1 MSLTSDL
8 ELHLK
13 KNLAFSE
20 YHKKLSLFPQKILMD
35 WISEADAIKELYNTA
50 LVIANSKNNSFKE
63 PIFSFMVELINHSIR
78 VEKKVIKLYSF
89 SEAIKYRKET
99 KMFFKLCSSLLVVI
113 NNEADTLLKN
123 KQTY

>member
-1 MSLTSDL
+1 MNTI
-8 ELHLK
+8 
-13 KNLAFSE
+13 
-20 YHKKLSLFPQKILMD
+20 KKLSLFPQKILMD

>member
-63 PIFSFMVELINHSIR
+63 PIFF
-78 VEKKVIKLYSF
+78 LYGG
-89 SEAIKYRKET
+89 AY
-99 KMFFKLCSSLLVVI
+99 
-113 NNEADTLLKN
+113 
-123 KQTY
+123 

>member
-1 MSLTSDL
+1 
-8 ELHLK
+8 
-13 KNLAFSE
+13 
-20 YHKKLSLFPQKILMD
+20 
-35 WISEADAIKELYNTA
+35 
-50 LVIANSKNNSFKE
+50 
-63 PIFSFMVELINHSIR
+63 MVELINHSIR